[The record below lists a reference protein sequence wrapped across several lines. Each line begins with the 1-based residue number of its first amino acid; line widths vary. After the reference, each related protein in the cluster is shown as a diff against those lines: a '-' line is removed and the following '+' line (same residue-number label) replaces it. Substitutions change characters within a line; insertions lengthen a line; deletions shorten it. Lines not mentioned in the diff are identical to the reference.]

1 VWSNKN
7 VWIILSGE
15 LIAGLGLWTSIIANL
30 EFMQKYVASDFLKS
44 LILFVGLLAGV
55 LIGPLA
61 GRVIDTKNKKTVL
74 FYSGVGRLISVCF
87 MFLALY
93 QESVWWM
100 VVFAVVLQMAS
111 AFYFPTLQSLIP
123 IVVDEKDLLTMNGI
137 HMNVIT
143 ISRVIGTVA
152 AGLMLAVMSLYTLYV
167 ASFVAYILL
176 LLSTLLLQVKEEK
189 RESKLSSNGEKEGFF
204 ALFKVIRELPGIYT
218 VLLLT
223 IVPTLF
229 IGGFNLLIIN
239 ISELQDDTQIKS
251 ILYATEGICFI
262 VSSFFVKKAAV
273 GRNPVT
279 LVFLFAFL
287 IAFAHMSLV
296 FSSSKLIAI
305 ISFGLFG
312 LAIGFFYPLVSTL
325 FQTRIPKEVHGRFFS
340 FRSMLD
346 RVMFQVVLVG
356 TGLFLDTIG
365 LQKMVIL
372 FGMVSLAVT
381 LAVMMREVKERSR
394 VKKQDNKVFDA

>member
-1 VWSNKN
+1 
-7 VWIILSGE
+7 
-15 LIAGLGLWTSIIANL
+15 
-30 EFMQKYVASDFLKS
+30 
-44 LILFVGLLAGV
+44 
-55 LIGPLA
+55 
-61 GRVIDTKNKKTVL
+61 
-74 FYSGVGRLISVCF
+74 
-87 MFLALY
+87 
-93 QESVWWM
+93 
-100 VVFAVVLQMAS
+100 
-111 AFYFPTLQSLIP
+111 
-123 IVVDEKDLLTMNGI
+123 
-137 HMNVIT
+137 
-143 ISRVIGTVA
+143 
-152 AGLMLAVMSLYTLYV
+152 
-167 ASFVAYILL
+167 
-176 LLSTLLLQVKEEK
+176 
-189 RESKLSSNGEKEGFF
+189 
-204 ALFKVIRELPGIYT
+204 
-218 VLLLT
+218 
-223 IVPTLF
+223 
-229 IGGFNLLIIN
+229 
-239 ISELQDDTQIKS
+239 
-251 ILYATEGICFI
+251 
-262 VSSFFVKKAAV
+262 VSSFFVKKASV

-365 LQKMVIL
+365 LQKMVLL